1 MNDFSQFLWLLVWSF
16 LFICYLMIFFYII
29 GDLFRDRETNGWVKA
44 LWIIFLVFFTFLAS
58 LIYLIARGKGMTER
72 SLAAAQAQ
80 KAATDQYIQSV
91 AGKSAADQIASAK
104 ALLDSGAIS
113 QGEFDQLKS
122 KALAS

>member
-29 GDLFRDRETNGWVKA
+29 GDLFRDRETNGFVKA
-44 LWIIFLVFFTFLAS
+44 IWIIALVFLPFLAA

-113 QGEFDQLKS
+113 QGEFDQLKA
-122 KALAS
+122 KALAG

>member
-1 MNDFSQFLWLLVWSF
+1 MNDFSQFLWLLIWSF

-29 GDLFRDRETNGWVKA
+29 GDLFRDRETNGFVKA
-44 LWIIFLVFFTFLAS
+44 IWIIALVFLPFLTA

-80 KAATDQYIQSV
+80 KAATDQYIQTV

-113 QGEFDQLKS
+113 QGEFDQLKA
-122 KALAS
+122 KALAG

>member
-29 GDLFRDRETNGWVKA
+29 GDLFRDRETNGFVKA
-44 LWIIFLVFFTFLAS
+44 IWIIALVFLPFLAA

-80 KAATDQYIQSV
+80 KAATDQYIQTV

-113 QGEFDQLKS
+113 QGEFDQLKA
-122 KALAS
+122 KALAG

>member
-1 MNDFSQFLWLLVWSF
+1 MTDFSQFLWLLIWSF
-16 LFICYLMIFFYII
+16 LFVCYLFIFFYILS
-29 GDLFRDRETNGWVKA
+29 DLFRDADLSGWWKA
-44 LWIIFLVFFTFLAS
+44 VWIIFLVAAPFLAA

-72 SLAAAQAQ
+72 SIAAAKAQ
-80 KAATDQYIQSV
+80 KAATDDYIQSV

-113 QGEFDQLKS
+113 QGEFDQLKA

>member
-1 MNDFSQFLWLLVWSF
+1 MNDFSQFLWLLIWSF

-29 GDLFRDRETNGWVKA
+29 GDLFRDRETNGFVKA
-44 LWIIFLVFFTFLAS
+44 IWIIALVFLPFLAA

-113 QGEFDQLKS
+113 QGEFDQLKA
-122 KALAS
+122 KALAG